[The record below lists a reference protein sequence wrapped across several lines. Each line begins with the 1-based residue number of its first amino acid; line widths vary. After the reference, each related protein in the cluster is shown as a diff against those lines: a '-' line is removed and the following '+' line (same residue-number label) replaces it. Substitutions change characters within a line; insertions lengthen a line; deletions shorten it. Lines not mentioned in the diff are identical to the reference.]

1 MKSLFATLLMV
12 VSLQA
17 AALLPPDVVQRPC
30 YKTDLLVET
39 LSTRHKETLYSTVRN
54 KSGTS
59 TVIYVN
65 KTTGTFTIAEQY
77 DSGMTCV
84 IDIGV
89 RKQGDL

>member
-1 MKSLFATLLMV
+1 
-12 VSLQA
+12 
-17 AALLPPDVVQRPC
+17 
-30 YKTDLLVET
+30 
-39 LSTRHKETLYSTVRN
+39 VRN
-54 KSGTS
+54 KSGTA

-89 RKQGDL
+89 RKQGAL